1 MVNNFFSMFMYMIE
15 AFQNSD
21 WAVALSGFLLAYF
34 IWEVLLHKVFG
45 KKEMKI

>member
-1 MVNNFFSMFMYMIE
+1 MVNNFFDLVMYFLE
-15 AFQNSD
+15 GFQQST

-45 KKEMKI
+45 KREMKL